1 MSDLRI
7 WNRVRVG
14 FKFILW
20 RVNLNIKIIN
30 YMMIKSP
37 HDRWNHSTSFGR
49 RATVF
54 EVNFWM
60 LYVPLYWCISWFV
73 TMKGVELVQI
83 SSNTCW
89 EEIRTTDY
97 ASTSLVSN
105 SSTAFANSLLSNAGI
120 CNKCRGGF
128 CIIIGGRWRT
138 KTMKVLTW
146 SGKVSWVFN
155 HF

>member
-7 WNRVRVG
+7 WNRVRGG

-37 HDRWNHSTSFGR
+37 HGRWNHSTSFGR
-49 RATVF
+49 RVTVF

-60 LYVPLYWCISWFV
+60 LDVPLYWCISWFV

-83 SSNTCW
+83 SSNTWW
-89 EEIRTTDY
+89 EEVRTTDY
-97 ASTSLVSN
+97 ASISLVSN
-105 SSTAFANSLLSNAGI
+105 SSTSFANSLLSNAEI
-120 CNKCRGGF
+120 CNKCLGGF
-128 CIIIGGRWRT
+128 CIIVGERWRT

-146 SGKVSWVFN
+146 SGKGSWVFN